1 MMLKVL
7 IYAVANADW
16 RHSLPRPANGE
27 EVVSVFCLEPISTR
41 SYLVCLMMLGTMVVR
56 HTDSGDLLDVCVLR
70 QIGSGQ
76 SQSTTATL

>member
-1 MMLKVL
+1 MLKVL

-27 EVVSVFCLEPISTR
+27 EAFSVFCLEPISTR
-41 SYLVCLMMLGTMVVR
+41 NYLVYLLALGTMVVR
-56 HTDSGDLLDVCVLR
+56 YTDAGDMFVVCVLS